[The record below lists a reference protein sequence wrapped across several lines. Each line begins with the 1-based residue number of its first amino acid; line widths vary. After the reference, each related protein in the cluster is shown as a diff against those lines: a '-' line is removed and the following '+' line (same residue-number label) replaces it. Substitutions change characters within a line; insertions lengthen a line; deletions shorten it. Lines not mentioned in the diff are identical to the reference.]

1 MDAKFASAVRLSGS
15 PQKFASAVR
24 LALFASL
31 ALLAAC
37 ARPEIIR
44 VPGPVEYRDRIV
56 IQPIAP
62 DLLRP
67 HPIAEGPLRECPAV
81 ASARRAE
88 IQACNADKA
97 AIREQQGLR
106 DGENPR

>member
-1 MDAKFASAVRLSGS
+1 MDVKFASPIRLTGS
-15 PQKFASAVR
+15 PQKFASPIR
-24 LALFASL
+24 LTLFASL

-37 ARPEIIR
+37 GRPEIIR

-88 IQACNADKA
+88 LQACNADKS
-97 AIREQQGLR
+97 AISEQQGLR
-106 DGENPR
+106 DDENQR